1 MLADP
6 SKGLAGGSEIHPI
19 GSKTN
24 TALPTT
30 PDEINATVRA
40 ETKIETRKPNLK
52 NWGKNNEKDSRRQDA
67 IRERERDV
75 AKEFFF
81 VAGGYLLEWE
91 SMKKEV

>member
-19 GSKTN
+19 GSKTK

-30 PDEINATVRA
+30 HDEINATVRA
-40 ETKIETRKPNLK
+40 ERKIETRKPNLK

-67 IRERERDV
+67 IREREMLR
-75 AKEFFF
+75 KSFF
-81 VAGGYLLEWE
+81 LLQGDTCW
-91 SMKKEV
+91 SGRV